1 MREGMSSDEV
11 NGVVSGTDGRVGDE
25 CPPRHL
31 VLVAFLAIFVGMGSV
46 VRLVFGL
53 FEDAFRLDL
62 GFVGIVMGCGLL
74 GGGQNFRFW
83 SRVYVGVMTVTGLG
97 ALIASLADGGG
108 EIAWYGL
115 VSIILYLGC
124 CVYAF
129 VVLCQREAR
138 EWCEQEGRN
147 GELVKRW
154 KWVALVFS
162 LLVAVSSQAHVGQ
175 EADKRESLY
184 VVDVVDTTIIVYDEV
199 SGEEVSSFSLGTDDG
214 EHDHLRYS
222 SNAGGRISVSGYAY
236 GEVKVRISHDEYW
249 SEEVILDAESPAEL
263 RVGLRRIPGFEKN
276 VENGA
281 VQD

>member
-1 MREGMSSDEV
+1 MNSDV
-11 NGVVSGTDGRVGDE
+11 VDGDVGATGVGVGDE

-31 VLVAFLAIFVGMGSV
+31 VLVAFLAIFVGMESV

-53 FEDAFRLDL
+53 FEDAFRLDF

-83 SRVYVGVMTVTGLG
+83 SRVYVGLIICALG
-97 ALIASLADGGG
+97 I
-108 EIAWYGL
+108 GL
-115 VSIILYLGC
+115 VFLVLEWGDEIQWYVVVRTVLYMGC
-124 CVYAF
+124 GVYAF
-129 VVLCQREAR
+129 VVLCRREAR

-184 VVDVVDTTIIVYDEV
+184 VVDTTIIVYDEV

-249 SEEVILDAESPAEL
+249 SEEVILDAESPVEL